1 MLWARLED
9 LALALCHSFLDLD
22 DITGLRSTRIQSKL
36 RRSPLSQLLTIPFR
50 PVHNEYSGLLVKI
63 RESLFKLPSP
73 AVRGEVETLDSSV
86 NLPSSP
92 MNDQL
97 SPIKE
102 NPSRTSRNLEAHH
115 EDSILLLRSH
125 ILHVEDRRSPL
136 QHPRRRNNYT
146 WSFRGSSPIIPAVNP
161 VSHLSRA
168 LENFGIAQ
176 SRRILQEQFHCVQS
190 HSIYEDRML
199 EVVCGKDAEQLL
211 RSTNPEGWNQHCPAP
226 LHDLCNLL
234 DKLLL
239 QPIPNR
245 MILHRIRSLHDNR
258 VQVLVFGIRTVDE
271 PCRLTIEVPSVEDP
285 LPVTLDNGLSATRN
299 MPRVNQSHRAVADI
313 SRLFV
318 LQLTLMLEHRLQ
330 INI

>member
-36 RRSPLSQLLTIPFR
+36 RRSPLCQLLTIPLR
-50 PVHNEYSGLLVKI
+50 TVHNEHPGLLVKI
-63 RESLFKLPSP
+63 RKSLFKLPP
-73 AVRGEVETLDSSV
+73 PTVRREVETLDPSV

-92 MNDQL
+92 MNDKL

-102 NPSRTSRNLEAHH
+102 NTSWTSRNLEAHH
-115 EDSILLLRSH
+115 EDSILLLRGN

-161 VSHLSRA
+161 VSHLTRT
-168 LENFGIAQ
+168 LENLGITQ

-190 HSIYEDRML
+190 HSIYENRML
-199 EVVCGKDAEQLL
+199 EMVCGKDAEQLL
-211 RSTNPEGWNQHCPAP
+211 RSANPESWNQHCPAP

-239 QPIPNR
+239 QPISYR
-245 MILHRIRSLHDNR
+245 MILHRVCPLHDDR
-258 VQVLVFGIRTVDE
+258 VQVLVFGIRAVDE

-285 LPVTLDNGLSATRN
+285 LPVTLDDYLRATRN
-299 MPRVNQSHRAVADI
+299 MPGVNESH
-313 SRLFV
+313 
-318 LQLTLMLEHRLQ
+318 
-330 INI
+330 